1 MTKDRFRRKNQTGA
15 SCTHTA
21 ELSGGDSKGHL
32 ELGLAEHPNLKTVS
46 IAGKRETSVRG
57 LALLGAGNRGTV
69 NTWGPNAWCQL

>member
-46 IAGKRETSVRG
+46 IAGK
-57 LALLGAGNRGTV
+57 
-69 NTWGPNAWCQL
+69 